1 MSHLM
6 LQSWSS
12 AITAAM
18 ILTSGAVLLLA
29 AWHDVVSRTV
39 PNWMSVAI
47 AGCGVV
53 AAFASGRLLVSAGLG
68 LAVFFA
74 AAICWRRGWIGGA
87 DVKLLGAIAIVLP
100 PGMVSMFAVAMS
112 LAGAAHAAV
121 YILARRMVTRPTSA
135 TPLLA
140 SPLLASIPSASQ
152 LVSPLATAAA
162 SSLAPRRAAV
172 PPRAR
177 SLLPRA
183 MRAERWR
190 ISRGGP
196 LPYACAI
203 AFGFLF
209 VVCNG
214 GAP

>member
-6 LQSWSS
+6 SHSWSS
-12 AITAAM
+12 EIAATM
-18 ILTSGAVLLLA
+18 ILASAAIVLLA
-29 AWHDVVSRTV
+29 AWHDLVSRTV
-39 PNWMSVAI
+39 PNWMSALI
-47 AGCGVV
+47 AGFGIV
-53 AAFASGRLLVSAGLG
+53 AALVSGRLLISSGLG
-68 LAVFFA
+68 LAIFVA
-74 AAICWRRGWIGGA
+74 AAICWRRGLMGGA

-100 PGMVSMFAVAMS
+100 PGMVSLFVVAMS
-112 LAGAAHAAV
+112 LAGAVHAAA
-121 YILARRMVTRPTSA
+121 YMAARRVVTRPPA
-135 TPLLA
+135 FAGVPE
-140 SPLLASIPSASQ
+140 I
-152 LVSPLATAAA
+152 
-162 SSLAPRRAAV
+162 

-183 MRAERWR
+183 LRAERWR

-214 GAP
+214 AAP